1 MNSKTLIGM
10 IVVLVVAGMAT
21 FTGLIILSKHK
32 GSTKENNYA
41 GEETV
46 AEDSYKSVDFGKLY
60 DDGKLDGLDNV
71 TVEKGENG
79 GLLISG
85 KASDINEINLTIAG
99 VFEFDDNPVARISLD
114 AISEHGAKVEA
125 FVYLDG
131 EKKAAAEYK
140 IRECLE
146 EDELPEDIEYFKEPD
161 EGLGWDTKG
170 DVTKLVLDKKLKGRH
185 KASLTF
191 KVDYKD
197 ENDETTILLRSIEFA
212 ESSIPVLY
220 FELDESKGSIKDMNI
235 SEDKSAECSGSLD
248 LLIPEGY
255 DCEYLDG
262 KVESVEALDV
272 KYIKGRGNST
282 WIGSPK
288 KPYKFKL
295 EEAYDFFG
303 MGENKSWALIANS
316 FDDSMVR
323 NRITY
328 WLGSQL
334 GLSYTPQCVAVELV
348 LNDRYYGTYTLS
360 ETVGIDEGRVEI
372 DELSDEDEKEPEIT
386 GGYILSSGSIAD
398 DEEEAKFH
406 TKNGILFIN
415 DEPNSID
422 EGTKTQIDYIRN
434 YIQQTEDVICSDDF
448 KDKSGKSYTDY
459 IDIDSMINYWWVQVV
474 SSNPDAYITSSTFFY
489 KERGG
494 KLYFGPL
501 WDFDY
506 AWGNRA
512 FDGPSDRPVDRF
524 EQVDSSM
531 EVQYLWY
538 HKLMNDPEYVEAMKE
553 SWKIVD
559 SKLEELTRDGGII
572 DQYYDEV
579 ATAAYY
585 NYEKWDYKLPYMVAN
600 ADEYGFALS
609 TELEEDF
616 DVKCEIEYLKDWI
629 NRRRAWIND
638 NMASFDDIVVRAS
651 FMVDDEEITYID
663 VANAGVLLELPDA
676 VEKEGKVF
684 IGWYTEDGEEF
695 TGETNVVKDITLHAK
710 YIDKDEAIKAE
721 KIYFDDYTPRR
732 SSVIKEF
739 KPQIITYPYDAQD
752 KTITWTSSDES
763 LAVVDDKG
771 TVSIKGEGS
780 VEITATLENGYTT
793 SYTLFVMNFEDENV
807 SDDYSNAEYKLETE
821 NINIKVG
828 ESAQIKVISNPPE
841 ATKACSYEAEDEGIA
856 EMYDFGIFTGKK
868 PGTTK
873 IKVTEAVT
881 GKELI
886 CTVTVSE

>member
-1 MNSKTLIGM
+1 MNRKTLIGM
-10 IVVLVVAGMAT
+10 IIVLVAAGMAT
-21 FTGLIILSKHK
+21 FIGLLILSKHR

-46 AEDSYKSVDFGKLY
+46 TEDSYKSVDFGKLY
-60 DDGKLDGLDNV
+60 DDGKLDGLEDV

-79 GLLISG
+79 GLMISG
-85 KASDINEINLTIAG
+85 KASDINNIKLTIAG

-114 AISEHGAKVEA
+114 AISGHGDKVEA

-140 IRECLE
+140 IRECLK
-146 EDELPEDIEYFKEPD
+146 EDELPEDIEFFTEPD

-170 DVTKLVLDKKLKGRH
+170 DVTRLVLDKNLKGRH
-185 KASLTF
+185 KASLAF
-191 KVDYKD
+191 KVDSKD
-197 ENDETTILLRSIEFA
+197 DNDETTILLRSIEFA

-262 KVESVEALDV
+262 KVESAEALDV

-348 LNDRYYGTYTLS
+348 LNDRYYGTYSLS
-360 ETVGIDEGRVEI
+360 ETVGIGEGRVEI
-372 DELSDEDEKEPEIT
+372 DELSDEDEKEPDIT
-386 GGYILSSGSIAD
+386 GGYIISAGSIAD
-398 DEEEAKFH
+398 EEEEAKFY
-406 TKNGILFIN
+406 TQNGMLFIN
-415 DEPNSID
+415 DEPNAID
-422 EGTKTQIDYIRN
+422 EGTGEQIDYIRD
-434 YIQQTEDVICSDDF
+434 YVQQTEDVICSDDF
-448 KDKSGKSYTDY
+448 KDKNGKSYTEY
-459 IDIDSMINYWWVQVV
+459 IDIDSMINYWWVQCF
-474 SSNPDAYITSSTFFY
+474 SSNPDAFVTSSTFFY

-506 AWGNRA
+506 AWGNRTYN
-512 FDGPSDRPVDRF
+512 GPSERPVDRF

-531 EVQYLWY
+531 EIQYLWY

-553 SWKIVD
+553 SWKEVD
-559 SKLEELTRDGGII
+559 AKLEELTKDGGII
-572 DQYYDEV
+572 DQYYDEIK
-579 ATAAYY
+579 TSAYY
-585 NYEKWDYKLPYMVAN
+585 NYERWNYSLLDAISREEGNNSLL
-600 ADEYGFALS
+600 DF
-609 TELEEDF
+609 ELEDNYDF
-616 DVKCEIEYLKDWI
+616 KAEIEYLKDWI
-629 NRRRAWIND
+629 NRRREWIND
-638 NMASFDDIVVRAS
+638 NFDDFDNIVSRAT
-651 FMVDDEEITYID
+651 FMVDDEELIYFD
-663 VANAGVLLELPDA
+663 VVNGGVMLDLPEA
-676 VEKEGKVF
+676 PEKEGQVF
-684 IGWYTEDGEEF
+684 TGWFTEDGEEF
-695 TGETNVVKDITLHAK
+695 DGETNVRNDITLYAK
-710 YIDKDEAIKAE
+710 YIDKDKAIKAE
-721 KIYFDDYTPRR
+721 KIFFDDYAPVR
-732 SSVIKEF
+732 SSFIDEF
-739 KPQIITYPYDAQD
+739 VPQIIAYPSDAQD
-752 KTITWTSSDES
+752 KTIMWTSSDES
-763 LAVVDDKG
+763 LAVVDEKG
-771 TVSIKGEGS
+771 IVSIKKEGT
-780 VEITATLENGYTT
+780 VEITATLENGYST
-793 SYTLFVMNFEDENV
+793 SYNLIIKDFDNEEMT
-807 SDDYSNAEYKLETE
+807 DYSNAEYMLETSE
-821 NINIKVG
+821 INISVG
-828 ESAQIKVISNPPE
+828 EMAQIKVISDPPE
-841 ATKACSYEAEDEGIA
+841 AMKSCTYEAEDESIVKMEDYGILI
-856 EMYDFGIFTGKK
+856 GQK
-868 PGTTK
+868 PGTTFV
-873 IKVTEAVT
+873 KVTEGVS

-886 CTVTVSE
+886 CKVTVSE